1 MSLAKIH
8 GAFLGLSVLGVV
20 ILAIGVTINNDS
32 YWFAANIAMGGI
44 FASSAAVFYAT
55 MRKSRPGLD

>member
-1 MSLAKIH
+1 MSLSKLHA
-8 GAFLGLSVLGVV
+8 AFMGLSVLGVV

-32 YWFAANIAMGGI
+32 YWFMANIVMAGI

-55 MRKSRPGLD
+55 LRQDRRGRD

>member
-1 MSLAKIH
+1 MILSKLHA
-8 GAFLGLSVLGVV
+8 AFMGLSVLGVV

-32 YWFAANIAMGGI
+32 YWFMANIVMAGI

-55 MRKSRPGLD
+55 LRQGRD